1 MATRLQEFCENCEG
15 EALDR
20 PFRLVRR
27 DPALADNKRLP
38 KRLQLEVGRTVYAKL
53 REGFRGSEYACPA
66 PLGPEASASEVRAGV
81 ETIMGTFRS
90 NGFLINAK
98 LSDLEAGSGGAMS
111 WTLRTEGAANLWGLQ
126 ALQARRSLI
135 TDAFDA
141 FAVLG
146 FLDASGLEG
155 TFSVDANDTYAEQ
168 QWTVRRKA
176 LVV

>member
-1 MATRLQEFCENCEG
+1 MQEFCENCEG
-15 EALDR
+15 EALER

-38 KRLQLEVGRTVYAKL
+38 RRLQLEVGRTVYAKM

-66 PLGPEASASEVRAGV
+66 PLGPGASADEVRAGL
-81 ETIMGTFRS
+81 EMLLGTFRS
-90 NGFLINAK
+90 NGFLINARV
-98 LSDLEAGSGGAMS
+98 SDLEAGSGGAMS

-146 FLDASGLEG
+146 WLDASGIEAS
-155 TFSVDANDTYAEQ
+155 FAVDANDTYAEQ
-168 QWTVRRKA
+168 EWTARRKA
-176 LVV
+176 LNV